1 MELPDFDTL
10 KRLAASEPQLLE
22 TLLYEQIEA
31 VIASAGPDQQRRLR
45 GLQFQVDCQR
55 RLAKNPIDSC
65 IRIVNMMQE
74 TFFLMHCEMNRL
86 CSLSPEDEPPPPIR
100 RNNNVVSLQDRLPR

>member
-31 VIASAGPDQQRRLR
+31 VIASAGPEQQRRLR

-74 TFFLMHCEMNRL
+74 TFFLMQCEMNRL
-86 CSLSPEDEPPPPIR
+86 CTLSPDDEPPPPLR
-100 RNNNVVSLQDRLPR
+100 RNNVVSLQDRLPK

>member
-10 KRLAASEPQLLE
+10 KRLAATEPHLLE

-31 VIASAGPDQQRRLR
+31 VIETANPDQQRRLR

-65 IRIVNMMQE
+65 LRIVNMMQDS
-74 TFFLMHCEMNRL
+74 FFLMRSEMSRL
-86 CSLSPEDEPPPPIR
+86 CYFSEEDELPPLPPR
-100 RNNNVVSLQDRLPR
+100 DNVVSLQDHRHK